1 MIRIACVGDNC
12 IDYYD
17 NTNEAFPGGN
27 PVNVAVYAR
36 RLGADASY
44 LGAVGTD
51 KYGELM
57 ICALQEKGVDTS
69 HVQVLSG
76 NTALTHVCRVDGERI
91 FGDYEEG
98 VMAEFSLNK
107 EDIDFM
113 CTHDLVVS
121 ALWGRVEG
129 YLQQIHQR
137 SIPIAFDCAD
147 RPFDKVSL
155 EALPHTDIAFFA
167 DDVSDEESLRQKILQ
182 VASFGPK
189 LVVATRGIKGSLA
202 YDGQAFYNYGIVK
215 CDVGDTMGAGDSF
228 IAGFLTSWLQK
239 KSIRECMAAGAASAA
254 VTISYCGAW

>member
-113 CTHDLVVS
+113 
-121 ALWGRVEG
+121 
-129 YLQQIHQR
+129 
-137 SIPIAFDCAD
+137 
-147 RPFDKVSL
+147 
-155 EALPHTDIAFFA
+155 
-167 DDVSDEESLRQKILQ
+167 
-182 VASFGPK
+182 
-189 LVVATRGIKGSLA
+189 
-202 YDGQAFYNYGIVK
+202 
-215 CDVGDTMGAGDSF
+215 
-228 IAGFLTSWLQK
+228 
-239 KSIRECMAAGAASAA
+239 
-254 VTISYCGAW
+254 

>member
-155 EALPHTDIAFFA
+155 EALPHTDIAFF
-167 DDVSDEESLRQKILQ
+167 
-182 VASFGPK
+182 
-189 LVVATRGIKGSLA
+189 
-202 YDGQAFYNYGIVK
+202 
-215 CDVGDTMGAGDSF
+215 C
-228 IAGFLTSWLQK
+228 
-239 KSIRECMAAGAASAA
+239 
-254 VTISYCGAW
+254 